1 MFIGLVTLPRV
12 GPAAVEATHGVGIRT
27 GNQQL
32 LAFCQRQYTVC
43 ILQKYQRFFGSLE
56 GGSGMFR
63 TTEQGEV
70 FQVIIGLFKQIETV
84 LQAQYTANS
93 IVNAAHGDFSF
104 FHQLLQ
110 ECTELP
116 VVRVHRHVDTGIDG
130 ELDGFLLVLG
140 NVVAAIKVVDVRP
153 VSHNHTVPVE
163 VFFQPLGQQLIVGM
177 ERQTVVHG
185 GVHHHG
191 EGTCLHH
198 FQIRSEMLLTH
209 ILLGD
214 GRRRTV
220 LTGNGNTITHI
231 VLHTSGNVVLA
242 NQVGVLALE
251 TDNCFTS
258 HFGID
263 VGVFTIVFPH
273 TRPARVTSEVGHRG
287 IRPGNASRLCFI
299 SGDACTFTCQFTV
312 EGSSHIDALRE
323 ESTTQRIGSSVYL
336 VYTVHT
342 RNTHHLHGFLLN
354 AFDDFLPLLHAL
366 CHTVGHVQDGA
377 YFVFSDDRVEHRL
390 VQLEALGILNAL
402 DTHIELHHH
411 ILRRHLLAQLEFL
424 FKLVSLDDFLQVLHR
439 DVLRVE
445 AGKGIGAFLQEVDSE
460 FAHLTD
466 FLVKRHLLQQSLN
479 LLFYFLVS
487 WNGRRNSGLRRSS
500 KY

>member
-1 MFIGLVTLPRV
+1 
-12 GPAAVEATHGVGIRT
+12 
-27 GNQQL
+27 
-32 LAFCQRQYTVC
+32 
-43 ILQKYQRFFGSLE
+43 
-56 GGSGMFR
+56 
-63 TTEQGEV
+63 
-70 FQVIIGLFKQIETV
+70 
-84 LQAQYTANS
+84 
-93 IVNAAHGDFSF
+93 
-104 FHQLLQ
+104 
-110 ECTELP
+110 
-116 VVRVHRHVDTGIDG
+116 
-130 ELDGFLLVLG
+130 
-140 NVVAAIKVVDVRP
+140 
-153 VSHNHTVPVE
+153 
-163 VFFQPLGQQLIVGM
+163 
-177 ERQTVVHG
+177 
-185 GVHHHG
+185 
-191 EGTCLHH
+191 
-198 FQIRSEMLLTH
+198 MLLTH

-366 CHTVGHVQDGA
+366 CHTVRHVQDGA

-390 VQLEALGILNAL
+390 VQLEALGILNTL

-411 ILRRHLLAQLEFL
+411 FLRRHLLTQLELFL
-424 FKLVSLDDFLQVLHR
+424 
-439 DVLRVE
+439 
-445 AGKGIGAFLQEVDSE
+445 
-460 FAHLTD
+460 
-466 FLVKRHLLQQSLN
+466 
-479 LLFYFLVS
+479 
-487 WNGRRNSGLRRSS
+487 
-500 KY
+500 

>member
-1 MFIGLVTLPRV
+1 MLVCLVTLPRV

-27 GNQQL
+27 GNQQF
-32 LAFCQRQYTVC
+32 LAFCQRQYAVC
-43 ILQKYQRFFGSLE
+43 VLQEYQRLFGSLE
-56 GGSGMFR
+56 CGGGMFR
-63 TTEQGEV
+63 TAEQREV
-70 FQVIIGLFKQIETV
+70 FQIIIGFLKQIEAV
-84 LQAQYTANS
+84 LQAQYAAHR
-93 IVNAAHGDFSF
+93 IVNAAHGDFAF

-191 EGTCLHH
+191 EGTCFHH

-273 TRPARVTSEVGHRG
+273 TRPARVTPEVGHRG

-390 VQLEALGILNAL
+390 VQLEALGILNTL

-411 ILRRHLLAQLEFL
+411 FLRRHLLTQLELFL
-424 FKLVSLDDFLQVLHR
+424 
-439 DVLRVE
+439 
-445 AGKGIGAFLQEVDSE
+445 
-460 FAHLTD
+460 
-466 FLVKRHLLQQSLN
+466 
-479 LLFYFLVS
+479 
-487 WNGRRNSGLRRSS
+487 
-500 KY
+500 